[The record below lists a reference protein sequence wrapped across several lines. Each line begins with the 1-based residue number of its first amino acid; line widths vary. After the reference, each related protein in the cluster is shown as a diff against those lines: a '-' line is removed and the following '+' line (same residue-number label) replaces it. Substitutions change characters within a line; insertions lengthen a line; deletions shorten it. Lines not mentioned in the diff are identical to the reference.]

1 MQPKP
6 GAGRAVSAAPYETA
20 VWDWRQNIE
29 VGVDYL
35 AYCRSYLHRKTTFS
49 CPRLLPAFHY
59 GISYLEARD
68 FDVRRAPVPDNE
80 IYRALW
86 RGNLAP
92 GAATSL
98 ICAVAPRARPDQSP
112 GPPAIALAAKCAER
126 AELADQLCFRSAWPG
141 RLSDWYQR

>member
-35 AYCRSYLHRKTTFS
+35 AYFRSYLHRKTTFS
-49 CPRLLPAFHY
+49 WPWLLPAFHY

-92 GAATSL
+92 
-98 ICAVAPRARPDQSP
+98 VPPPRA
-112 GPPAIALAAKCAER
+112 PA
-126 AELADQLCFRSAWPG
+126 P
-141 RLSDWYQR
+141 